1 LYNPPVPGAERLL
14 FDRFALEPAAR
25 RLFLDGEPVALST
38 RSFDLLHL
46 LASRAGQILTKDQ
59 LIEAAWRDVA
69 VTDNSL
75 EQAISQLRR
84 VLAGGGSG
92 SVISTEARRGY
103 RFVGSVRRETVRVTD
118 AGLDGLLAPH
128 RAWLEG
134 RAALETL
141 ERGGIARARDV
152 FAAVLRDAPHQASAH
167 VGLANA
173 CVMLFETTR
182 TADAPDRAALEAALE
197 HAREACRLDKD
208 YGEAWAT
215 LGFVLDRSGRPD
227 DALAAARRSVALEP
241 DNWRHRFRL
250 AYISWGEERLR
261 EAQRTLTLLPEFPL
275 ARYLAATVHVA
286 RQAFGEA
293 ERELDAGLAGLDQQR
308 RRPVRFSAVALY
320 WLRGLLALA
329 RGEEE
334 QAEDLLRR
342 ELASE
347 SSGHLYA
354 RECCANTWYAIGVLA
369 MRRRN
374 RREATHA
381 FAEALERM
389 PGHALAR
396 LANTL
401 CEMPPGAPASRLP
414 ALLTAGDAAG
424 TDPIGRAM
432 LVAAGHV
439 AIDQHVEAA
448 RVVQSALSDAAE
460 GSGGWLLPI
469 EPLLDIRAHQ
479 TEWAPALQRL
489 RLRAA

>member
-1 LYNPPVPGAERLL
+1 LYNPPVPGAERLV

-25 RLFLDGEPVALST
+25 RLFLDGEPVALSS

-46 LASRAGQILTKDQ
+46 LASRSGQILTKDQ
-59 LIEAAWRDVA
+59 LIDGAWRGVA

-84 VLAGGGSG
+84 MLAGGGSP
-92 SVISTEARRGY
+92 SAISTEARRGY
-103 RFVGSVRRETVRVTD
+103 RFVATVRRETVRETD
-118 AGLDGLLAPH
+118 AGLDALLAPH

-152 FAAVLRDAPHQASAH
+152 FAAIVRDAPHQASAQ

-173 CVMLFETTR
+173 CVMLFETSR
-182 TADAPDRAALEAALE
+182 TAHAPDRAALEEALE
-197 HAREACRLDKD
+197 HAREACRLDKE

-215 LGFVLDRSGRPD
+215 LGFVLDRSGLRD
-227 DALAAARRSVALEP
+227 DALAAARRAVALEA

-293 ERELDAGLAGLDQQR
+293 ERELDAGLATLEQQAQ
-308 RRPVRFSAVALY
+308 RPGRFSAVALY

-329 RGEEE
+329 RGDHGRAGE
-334 QAEDLLRR
+334 LLRR
-342 ELASE
+342 ELANEASA
-347 SSGHLYA
+347 HLYA
-354 RECCANTWYAIGVLA
+354 RECCANTWYALGVVA
-369 MRRRN
+369 MRRGN
-374 RREATHA
+374 RREAEHA
-381 FAEALERM
+381 FSEAIERI

-396 LANTL
+396 LALAL
-401 CEMPPGAPASRLP
+401 CRTPPGESPSGRA
-414 ALLTAGDAAG
+414 ALLTSGDLPAA
-424 TDPIGRAM
+424 DPIGRAI
-432 LVAAGHV
+432 LAAAGQ
-439 AIDQHVEAA
+439 AALGQHAQAA
-448 RVVQSALSDAAE
+448 RAVERALSDAAD
-460 GSGGWLLPI
+460 GSGGWLVPI
-469 EPLLDIRAHQ
+469 EPLLDVRSHQ
-479 TEWAPALQRL
+479 TEWAAALQRL